1 MNSTMPILAIFDLD
15 NTLLRGDSDYEM
27 VNYLIDKNFVDE
39 KYRQINEDYF
49 NDYGDGNLNI
59 DEFSK
64 FSLKPFIGMT
74 RVEIEKLVKD
84 FYYSSLVSKI
94 NNTVL
99 SILEGHR
106 KKGHSILI
114 ASATNSLIV
123 SYVSK
128 MLGVDKFISSEVLFR
143 SELCTGLIKKPHALG
158 EGKLVLVKKFVE
170 MTNYEFQNSFFYSD
184 SINDLPLLSAVGY
197 PIAINPD
204 EKLMS
209 VSNLKGWRVLEN

>member
-1 MNSTMPILAIFDLD
+1 MPILAIFDLD

-84 FYYSSLVSKI
+84 FYYSSLASKI
-94 NNTVL
+94 NNTL
-99 SILEGHR
+99 SYQFLRDIA
-106 KKGHSILI
+106 KKDI
-114 ASATNSLIV
+114 AYL
-123 SYVSK
+123 
-128 MLGVDKFISSEVLFR
+128 
-143 SELCTGLIKKPHALG
+143 
-158 EGKLVLVKKFVE
+158 
-170 MTNYEFQNSFFYSD
+170 
-184 SINDLPLLSAVGY
+184 
-197 PIAINPD
+197 
-204 EKLMS
+204 
-209 VSNLKGWRVLEN
+209 